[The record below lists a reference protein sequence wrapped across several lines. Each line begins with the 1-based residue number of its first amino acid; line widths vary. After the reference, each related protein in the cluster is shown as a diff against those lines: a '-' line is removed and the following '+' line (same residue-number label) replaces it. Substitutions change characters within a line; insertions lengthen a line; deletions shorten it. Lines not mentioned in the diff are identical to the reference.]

1 VQDGVD
7 GLEGVDASA
16 GGGAEDGSCCGAGVC
31 APFGSAAAGELAVG
45 GDRAEFALAAVVVGG
60 DVGMF
65 EEAEEVLAE
74 LPVSLS
80 QSQLVTVEQ
89 LPAPNPRRSRSR
101 RPQSRERRNRRMG
114 PFLRCRKM
122 TTGLRLQGARI
133 AAVRREGSPH
143 PDPLPL
149 SWEREPCGGAGDS
162 AAGYAAGPRAARKA
176 PGPITGRPQV
186 PARQT

>member
-1 VQDGVD
+1 VQEGAD

-16 GGGAEDGSCCGAGVC
+16 GGGAEDGSCCGAWVC

-45 GDRAEFALAAVVVGG
+45 GARAEFALAAVVVGG

-101 RPQSRERRNRRMG
+101 RPQSRERQEPAHGSLLALREDDDRIKAARR
-114 PFLRCRKM
+114 
-122 TTGLRLQGARI
+122 
-133 AAVRREGSPH
+133 
-143 PDPLPL
+143 
-149 SWEREPCGGAGDS
+149 GDRGD
-162 AAGYAAGPRAARKA
+162 AAGG
-176 PGPITGRPQV
+176 V
-186 PARQT
+186 PSP